1 VSRIVLTTI
10 GSFGD
15 LHPKIAIAFELRKRG
30 HDVVFATHKEY
41 QDKIEALGFEFHR
54 MRPDNTALNDPEE
67 MARMMDLKTGTEYVI
82 KNWVCANL
90 RETYTDLM
98 DSAKDA
104 DFIITGEGVVAAR
117 LVAEKLGIPWAF
129 AVLQPASFLSVYDP
143 SVLPVLPFLAKLRGL
158 GSIAN
163 RGIIQLSKVM
173 SKSWAEPIHQLRH
186 ELGLPPLAGNPFIDD
201 KYSPYLVLAVFSS
214 AFAKPQPDWAANT
227 AITGFTFYD
236 GSEGGADLTSEL
248 EQFLDAGEP
257 PIVFTLGSAAVMAPG
272 RFYQESIQA
281 AKHLNRRAVLLI
293 GKNASP
299 ENLSDDIIAVNYV
312 PYSQIFPRACAIVH
326 QGGIGTIAQ
335 ALRAGCPTLVMP
347 YSHDQPDNA
356 ARVERLGTSRTISRK
371 HYTAVRVAR
380 QLRELLENPN
390 YAAKAAEIG
399 RIIQAEK
406 GVVVACNAI
415 EKQLQAVPISRN
427 TPISR
432 SES

>member
-1 VSRIVLTTI
+1 MSRIILTTI

-312 PYSQIFPRACAIVH
+312 PYSQIFPRACVIVH
-326 QGGIGTIAQ
+326 QGGIGTTAQ
-335 ALRAGCPTLVMP
+335 ALRAGRPTLVMP

-380 QLRELLENPN
+380 QLRDLLENPN

-406 GVVVACNAI
+406 GVGVACNAI
-415 EKQLQAVPISRN
+415 EKQLQAVPIS
-427 TPISR
+427 
-432 SES
+432 